1 MIAAGN
7 IGCMVQIASGT
18 SVPIVHTVELL
29 DWATGGPRPA
39 DARRWMTSPLLG
51 CLLVVLAL
59 APPALA
65 QGPERRMLEAE
76 EAQAFRGVGRLNVA
90 GTRFCTATLIAPDV
104 VVTAAHCLYHPR
116 TYARVPVSELRFV
129 AGLRLGETAA
139 VRRATRAVTRPDFAF
154 EGFAAPEGV
163 AADLALVELAR
174 PVPEEDARPFATG
187 ELEPSAPLAIVS
199 YARDRAQAPSIE
211 APCLVASTFGGAAA
225 IDCAVTY
232 GASGAPVF
240 QGEGAARRLV
250 AVVSAMGKVLA
261 TGSDVTLSV
270 LVEPGLDA
278 LLEELRAAP
287 LDDR

>member
-1 MIAAGN
+1 
-7 IGCMVQIASGT
+7 
-18 SVPIVHTVELL
+18 
-29 DWATGGPRPA
+29 
-39 DARRWMTSPLLG
+39 MTSPLPG

-59 APPALA
+59 TPPALA

-76 EAQAFRGVGRLNVA
+76 EAQAFRGVGRLNLA

-116 TYARVPVSELRFV
+116 TYARVPASELRFV

-139 VRRATRAVTRPDFAF
+139 VRRATRAVTRPGFAF
-154 EGFAAPEGV
+154 EGFAALEEV
-163 AADLALVELAR
+163 TADLALVELAS

-187 ELEPSAPLAIVS
+187 ALDPVAPLAIVS

-225 IDCAVTY
+225 IACAVNY